1 MGDYAARGADFMKK
15 ADKKLNSFG
24 LFSSFGNKYEDAA
37 ELLEKAA
44 NHFKL
49 AKAWNDAGQAFEKLA
64 QVHLKQDSRLEAA
77 SSYVEAAKCYQ
88 KTDKTDVLR
97 ALHNAVEYYTE
108 AGRLGMAAKNLR
120 EVAETLEK
128 RGMKD
133 EAIEFYTQ
141 AADLFAGEEQT
152 SEANKCR
159 LKVAQFSAELEN
171 YQPAIQIYEDVARLC
186 MDNNLLKYSTKGY
199 LLNAGI
205 CRLCVGDPMAMQS
218 ALERYEDIDYTFS
231 GSREGKLLK
240 DLVEAFEAGDPEKY
254 TDAIAEFDSMTRL
267 DAWKTTLLLRGKKR
281 LQSHDEHD
289 EPDLT

>member
-1 MGDYAARGADFMKK
+1 MADYAARGADFMKK

-24 LFSSFGNKYEDAA
+24 LFSSFANKYEDAA

-49 AKAWNDAGQAFEKLA
+49 AKAWNEAGQAFEKLA

-128 RGMKD
+128 RGLKE
-133 EAIEFYTQ
+133 EAIEFYNQ

-159 LKVAQFSAELEN
+159 LKVAQFSAELEK
-171 YQPAIQIYEDVARLC
+171 YQPAIQVYEDVARLS
-186 MDNNLLKYSTKGY
+186 MDNNLLKYSAKGY

-205 CRLCVGDPMAMQS
+205 CRICVGDQMAMQS
-218 ALERYEDIDYTFS
+218 ALERYDDIDYTFS
-231 GSREGKLLK
+231 SSREGKFVK
-240 DLVEAFEAGDPEKY
+240 DLVEAFEAGDAERY
-254 TDAIAEFDSMTRL
+254 TDAIAEYDSMTRL

-281 LQSHDEHD
+281 LQSNDEHD